1 MKTSIKSHSL
11 HGGMECGEMCGRVD
25 FPLKLKCAGL
35 DFFFLFFSAVLEKKI
50 LFLLER
56 FAACTMFPGNPYRP
70 MPMFIT
76 CRRNGISR

>member
-35 DFFFLFFSAVLEKKI
+35 DFFFLFFSAVLEKKNP
-50 LFLLER
+50 LFTGEICCLH
-56 FAACTMFPGNPYRP
+56 NV
-70 MPMFIT
+70 
-76 CRRNGISR
+76 SRKSI